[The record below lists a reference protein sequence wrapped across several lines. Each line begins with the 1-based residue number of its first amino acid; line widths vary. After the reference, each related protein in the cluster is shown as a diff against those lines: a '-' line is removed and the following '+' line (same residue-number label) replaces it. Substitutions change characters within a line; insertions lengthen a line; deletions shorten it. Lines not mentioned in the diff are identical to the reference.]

1 MFSVSFCPLWGLFLL
16 CSAESTL
23 CSCIFRQ
30 TAACQILLSVLFPN
44 TSCKNTVNLA
54 LQPGK
59 EQPAPIFSPLPCAS
73 RGERQRTGPALT
85 AWDA

>member
-44 TSCKNTVNLA
+44 TSCKTPHVEEFFFYTPINETVA
-54 LQPGK
+54 L
-59 EQPAPIFSPLPCAS
+59 SPLFPPS
-73 RGERQRTGPALT
+73 
-85 AWDA
+85 